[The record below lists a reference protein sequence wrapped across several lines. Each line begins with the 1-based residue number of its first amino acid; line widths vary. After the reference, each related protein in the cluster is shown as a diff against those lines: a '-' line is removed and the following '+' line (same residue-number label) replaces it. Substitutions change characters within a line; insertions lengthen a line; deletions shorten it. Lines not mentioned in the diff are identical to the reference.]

1 MSAKERKDYSTFMN
15 GIHDKHKPKFND
27 KPNPIGAGLVGP
39 YAFQKNFVPPQ
50 MYPPMF
56 APNGFAPNGFT
67 TNAPMNPSFIPQTK
81 TAFN

>member
-1 MSAKERKDYSTFMN
+1 MN
-15 GIHDKHKPKFND
+15 GINDKKHKFND
-27 KPNPIGAGLVGP
+27 KPNPIGAGLIGGP
-39 YAFQKNFVPPQ
+39 YPFQKNFIPP

-67 TNAPMNPSFIPQTK
+67 TTSQPPSFQPPTK

>member
-1 MSAKERKDYSTFMN
+1 MN
-15 GIHDKHKPKFND
+15 GINDKNKYKFND
-27 KPNPIGAGLVGP
+27 KPNPIGAGLIGGP
-39 YAFQKNFVPPQ
+39 YPFQKNFIPPS

-67 TNAPMNPSFIPQTK
+67 TTNQPPSFQPPTK